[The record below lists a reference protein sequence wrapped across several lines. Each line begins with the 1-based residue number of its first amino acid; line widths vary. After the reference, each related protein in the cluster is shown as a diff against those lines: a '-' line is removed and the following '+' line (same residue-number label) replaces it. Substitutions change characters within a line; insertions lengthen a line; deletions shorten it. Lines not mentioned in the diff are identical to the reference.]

1 MAKSLDKVLVVDIEA
16 TCWERI
22 PRGSTNEIIEI
33 GLTIL
38 NTKISTIEVNESI
51 IVKPTTST
59 VSEFCTNLTTLTQAD
74 VDKGITFAQACRV
87 LTNKYQ
93 STKYTFASW
102 GDYDR
107 NQFKRQCDREQVPY
121 PFSTT
126 HLNIKNLFALK
137 YKLDREVGIM
147 EALELSK
154 LEHIG
159 VHHKGKDDSLNISNL
174 LIHLLN
180 S

>member
-16 TCWERI
+16 TCWEKV

-38 NTKISTIEVNESI
+38 NSKTLEIEVNEGI
-51 IVKPTTST
+51 IVKPTTT
-59 VSEFCTNLTTLTQAD
+59 VVSEFCTNLTTLTQAD
-74 VDKGITFAQACRV
+74 VNKGITFAQACGY
-87 LTNKYQ
+87 LTNNYQ

-107 NQFKRQCDREQVPY
+107 NQFKRQCDRESVPY

-137 YKLDREVGIM
+137 YKLDKEVGMM
-147 EALELSK
+147 EALQLANI
-154 LEHIG
+154 EHKG
-159 VHHKGKDDSLNISNL
+159 VHHRGYSDSLNISNL
-174 LIHLLN
+174 LVHLIN